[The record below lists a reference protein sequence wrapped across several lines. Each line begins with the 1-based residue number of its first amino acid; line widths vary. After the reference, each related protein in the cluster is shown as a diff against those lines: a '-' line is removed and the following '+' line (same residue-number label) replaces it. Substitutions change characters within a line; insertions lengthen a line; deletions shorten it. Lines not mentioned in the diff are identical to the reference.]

1 MSRKKHHNHKLGN
14 IMHKSQHKEHNF
26 NSSVINSS
34 INPKITALSQ
44 KIKKLK
50 EEIAKG
56 IVGQEDIVDSLIK
69 ALICNGHVLIEGV
82 PGVAK
87 TFVIKCLGIVSGCD
101 TKRVQFTVDL
111 LPTDI
116 VGQTIYRQGDGF
128 ELVKGPIFANFL
140 IADEINRSPPK
151 TQSALLEAMQE
162 KQVTIG
168 KETMALPKPFFVMAT
183 QNPIEQAGVYT
194 LPEAQVDRFIF
205 KLVMKYPTKE
215 QELKI
220 LKQNTDTKSFS
231 NFQLKQII
239 TPKDILLA
247 QELVKQIHVDSKIER
262 YIIEIVNYTRDKKS
276 KYGKYIEWG
285 SSPRA
290 SISLFNASK
299 AEALVN
305 GRNFVIPRDVKKV
318 CHEVLRHRVILNY
331 EAEAENLDSD
341 AVIDGILNE
350 IPVP

>member
-1 MSRKKHHNHKLGN
+1 MKEKKSDFSNKAL
-14 IMHKSQHKEHNF
+14 
-26 NSSVINSS
+26 NSKISS
-34 INPKITALSQ
+34 LSI
-44 KIKKLK
+44 KIKELK
-50 EEIAKG
+50 KEISRAV
-56 IVGQEDIVDSLIK
+56 VGQDQVVDSLIK

-87 TFVIKCLGIVSGCD
+87 TFVIKCLGVVSGCE

-116 VGQTIYRQGDGF
+116 VGQTIYREGKGF

-168 KETMALPKPFFVMAT
+168 KETMTLPKPFFVMAT

-205 KLVMKYPTKE
+205 KLVMKYPSKE
-215 QELKI
+215 QEMKI
-220 LKQNTDTKSFS
+220 LRQNTDVAGFG
-231 NFQLKQII
+231 NFKLKQVLSSKNII
-239 TPKDILLA
+239 EA
-247 QELVKQIHVDSKIER
+247 QELVKQIFMDSKIEE
-262 YIIEIVNYTRDKKS
+262 YIVEIVNATRENKS
-276 KYGKYIEWG
+276 KYGRYIEWG
-285 SSPRA
+285 ASPRA
-290 SISLFNASK
+290 SISLFIASR
-299 AEALVN
+299 AEALLN
-305 GRNFVIPRDVKKV
+305 GRSFVIPQDVRKV
-318 CHEVLRHRVILNY
+318 SHDVLRHRIILNY